1 MTCGNDHYM
10 ELKPIRTKVDYEAA
24 LKKIASLL
32 DAPVGSLEA
41 EMLDRL
47 SSLVEEY
54 EEEHYPIGP
63 PDPIEAVKFRK
74 EQMAGA

>member
-1 MTCGNDHYM
+1 MQ
-10 ELKPIRTKVDYEAA
+10 LKPIRTKTDYELA

-32 DAPVGSLEA
+32 DAPVGSPEA

-54 EEEHYPIGP
+54 EEDNHPIGP
-63 PDPIEAVKFRK
+63 PDPIEAINFRK
-74 EQMAGA
+74 EQMGYSRK

>member
-1 MTCGNDHYM
+1 M
-10 ELKPIRTKVDYEAA
+10 ELNPIRTKAEYGTA
-24 LKKIASLL
+24 LREISALL
-32 DAPVGSLEA
+32 DAPMGSKEA
-41 EMLDRL
+41 DMLDRL

-74 EQMAGA
+74 EQMGG

>member
-1 MTCGNDHYM
+1 M
-10 ELKPIRTKVDYEAA
+10 ELKPIRTEAEYVAA
-24 LKKIASLL
+24 LKEISSHL
-32 DAPVGSLEA
+32 DASVGSKEA

-54 EEEHYPIGP
+54 EMEHYPIGP

-74 EQMAGA
+74 EQMAGD

>member
-1 MTCGNDHYM
+1 M
-10 ELKPIRTKVDYEAA
+10 ELKPIRTKADYEAA

-32 DAPVGSLEA
+32 DAPERSVEA
-41 EMLDRL
+41 EMLGRL

-54 EEEHYPIGP
+54 EEEHHPIGP

-74 EQMAGA
+74 EQISGA

>member
-1 MTCGNDHYM
+1 M
-10 ELKPIRTKVDYEAA
+10 ELKQICTKADYEAVFE
-24 LKKIASLL
+24 KIASLL

-41 EMLDRL
+41 ELLDRL

-54 EEEHYPIGP
+54 EEEHFPIGP

-74 EQMAGA
+74 EQIGRPHK

>member
-1 MTCGNDHYM
+1 M

-24 LKKIASLL
+24 LEKIASLL

-41 EMLDRL
+41 ETLDRL

-54 EEEHYPIGP
+54 EEDHYPIGP
-63 PDPIEAVKFRK
+63 PDPIEAIKFRK
-74 EQMAGA
+74 EQMGR

>member
-1 MTCGNDHYM
+1 M
-10 ELKPIRTKVDYEAA
+10 ELKPIRTKADYEAA

-32 DAPVGSLEA
+32 DAPVGSVEA

-54 EEEHYPIGP
+54 EEDHYPIGP
-63 PDPIEAVKFRK
+63 PDPIEAVKFRR
-74 EQMAGA
+74 EQMGRERT